1 MRKKLTRLLFI
12 VLALVA
18 LPQLAM
24 AKLYGN
30 ARFGY
35 FIEIPEAFTVAD
47 PEPENGDGQEFHP
60 ADKSADLIVSGGWI
74 IEDNFAAEGA
84 QYKVLMVQDGW
95 RLTYENKSSKA
106 SAVYSAQKGDRIF
119 YARMITSCGGK
130 AHADYRLE
138 YPIADKAK
146 YDATIKSLNATQKAG
161 KGSCG

>member
-1 MRKKLTRLLFI
+1 MRKKPTGLLFI

-35 FIEIPEAFTVAD
+35 FIEIPAAFTVAD
-47 PEPENGDGQEFHP
+47 PEPENGDGPEFHP

-74 IEDNFAAEGA
+74 IEDNFAAEVA

-95 RLTYENKSSKA
+95 KLTYENKVSKS

-146 YDATIKSLNATQKAG
+146 YDAAIKSLNATQKAG